1 MEKFN
6 QLSSPL
12 KSLIDRVVDSAMDMV
27 YDMTADS
34 EFEQMNLIEFRKMV
48 SINAVD
54 AMAMEMDP
62 ENGNAE
68 VPFFLIECIKERVNN
83 NVNFK
88 AVFE

>member
-12 KSLIDRVVDSAMDMV
+12 KSLIDRVVDRAMDMV
-27 YDMTADS
+27 YEMTAES
-34 EFEQMNLIEFRKMV
+34 EFEQLNLIQFRNMV
-48 SINAVD
+48 SINAID
-54 AMAMEMDP
+54 AMAIEMDP
-62 ENGNAE
+62 ENGNAV
-68 VPFFLIECIKERVNN
+68 VPFFLAECIKERVKN